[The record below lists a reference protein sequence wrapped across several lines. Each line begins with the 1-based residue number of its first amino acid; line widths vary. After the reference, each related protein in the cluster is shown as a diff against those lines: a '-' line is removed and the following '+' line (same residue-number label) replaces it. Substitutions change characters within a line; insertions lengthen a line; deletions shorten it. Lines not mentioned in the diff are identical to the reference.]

1 MSGAEDKRRPLDK
14 EDAPAL
20 QVERHLSYREYARH
34 VSTAVWVADV
44 PWHLYG
50 RVLMPLTMPH
60 IPLIVDRSHLRKVM
74 SKCGALLAC
83 WTTDWDC
90 AGATEWWWVACD
102 QDNYGVETLP
112 SSSGRRSI
120 RKGLRECEVR
130 LLDVEEFC
138 DFAYPIYRAA
148 IESYGAQSPDR
159 EAFARNV
166 HGLAC
171 YEGTDFWA
179 AFCEN
184 QMAAFTVCQIR
195 DGAVD
200 LSMAKS
206 DPRFHRHEP
215 NAALFYGLTRHYLS
229 GGIEYVTNGARTL
242 SHPTTINDFLE
253 KLGFR
258 KVYCRV
264 EVELSLTASLVNRS
278 RIARWGRNIGL
289 PGVFP
294 RHWEQVESFDKLM
307 RIADTFK

>member
-1 MSGAEDKRRPLDK
+1 MSEEAKRRSFDR
-14 EDAPAL
+14 EDAS
-20 QVERHLSYREYARH
+20 VRESERHLSYREYARH

-60 IPLIVDRSHLRKVM
+60 IPLSVDRSHLRRVM

-102 QDNYGVETLP
+102 QDNYDFETLL
-112 SSSGRRSI
+112 SKDGRHSI

-138 DFAYPIYRAA
+138 GSAYPIYRAA
-148 IESYGAQSPDR
+148 VESYGARPPER
-159 EAFARNV
+159 EAFARDI
-166 HGLAC
+166 HGLAR
-171 YEGTDFWA
+171 YQGTDFWG
-179 AFCEN
+179 AFYDN

-200 LSMAKS
+200 LSMGKS
-206 DPRFHRHEP
+206 DPRFHRHKP
-215 NAALFYGLTRHYLS
+215 NAALFYSLTRHYLS
-229 GGIEYVTNGARTL
+229 GGMKYVTNGARTL

-264 EVELSLTASLVNRS
+264 EVELSLAASVVERS
-278 RIARWGRNIGL
+278 RIARWGQKIGL
-289 PGVFP
+289 PRVLPGQ
-294 RHWEQVESFDKLM
+294 WEQVKSFEVVC
-307 RIADTFK
+307 